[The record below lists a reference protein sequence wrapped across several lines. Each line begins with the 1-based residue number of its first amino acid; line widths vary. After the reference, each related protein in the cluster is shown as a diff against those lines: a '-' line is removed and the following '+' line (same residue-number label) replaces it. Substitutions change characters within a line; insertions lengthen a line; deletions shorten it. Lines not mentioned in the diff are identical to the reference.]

1 MNDLVLSQRKDGI
14 AILTLNRPERL
25 NAINDALVQAL
36 RRALSAA
43 LADAESRVILLT
55 GAGRAFCSGD
65 DLEDFPAQSRTG
77 DVARR
82 YLNDLQDVTRL
93 MVMGEKM
100 VVGAVHGWAVG
111 GGLEWAID
119 CDLMLLAEGTR
130 LCFPEV
136 KWGMIPTGGIT
147 QILPRKI
154 GLSRAQQLILFGEV
168 IEAKAALDMGLAWR
182 TVPGGQL
189 LAEAEACAARI
200 AALPQHAVRHLKRAL
215 ARSAYLP
222 LEDIMAI
229 EVDAVTKAFMDP
241 ATAARVADFRK
252 QKPR

>member
-1 MNDLVLSQRKDGI
+1 VNDLVLSQRKDGI

-111 GGLEWAID
+111 GRSEYVTMAAENGQDYNWHMASVVRSTIKNPANLAKLAEMRKDHWEHYWPITESNYEYMMEPAIFPSVIKTMVDNHMFLAPTLTHTWWGWGTQIPHAKEWADEIIAFNKNTQGID
-119 CDLMLLAEGTR
+119 FVPQRVRLMPHAR
-130 LCFPEV
+130 RA
-136 KWGMIPTGGIT
+136 GG
-147 QILPRKI
+147 
-154 GLSRAQQLILFGEV
+154 
-168 IEAKAALDMGLAWR
+168 
-182 TVPGGQL
+182 
-189 LAEAEACAARI
+189 AR
-200 AALPQHAVRHLKRAL
+200 
-215 ARSAYLP
+215 RSA
-222 LEDIMAI
+222 AG
-229 EVDAVTKAFMDP
+229 
-241 ATAARVADFRK
+241 
-252 QKPR
+252 

>member
-43 LADAESRVILLT
+43 LADAEIRVILLT

-65 DLEDFPAQSRTG
+65 DLEDFPAQSRTE
-77 DVARR
+77 DIARR
-82 YLNDLQDVTRL
+82 YLDDLQDVTRL

-119 CDLMLLAEGTR
+119 CDLLLLAEGTR

-182 TVPGGQL
+182 TVREIAGRSRGLCCAHRRIAPTCRAPLETCARPLGL
-189 LAEAEACAARI
+189 SAARR
-200 AALPQHAVRHLKRAL
+200 RHG
-215 ARSAYLP
+215 
-222 LEDIMAI
+222 D
-229 EVDAVTKAFMDP
+229 
-241 ATAARVADFRK
+241 
-252 QKPR
+252 